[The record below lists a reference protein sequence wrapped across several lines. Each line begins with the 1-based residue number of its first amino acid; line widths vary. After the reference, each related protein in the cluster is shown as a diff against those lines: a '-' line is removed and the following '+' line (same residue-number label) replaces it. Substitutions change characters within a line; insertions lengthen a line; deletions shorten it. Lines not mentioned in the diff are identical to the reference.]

1 MLTKKSRDD
10 RNLHDKRAAAEFDV
24 VCSWCGAVIRS
35 SADAAE
41 EQMCL
46 ICHARMLNDYFQ
58 QLRKVSD
65 ERRASRRF

>member
-1 MLTKKSRDD
+1 MLTNKSQEDQRIP
-10 RNLHDKRAAAEFDV
+10 NGHAVV

-35 SADAAE
+35 NAGTDE

-58 QLRKVSD
+58 RLRKVSD
-65 ERRASRRF
+65 ERRTSRRF

>member
-1 MLTKKSRDD
+1 MLTN
-10 RNLHDKRAAAEFDV
+10 RNNRTNQTLNNARPNRNV
-24 VCSWCGAVIRS
+24 VCTWCGAVIRS
-35 SADAAE
+35 NAVETE

-58 QLRKVSD
+58 KVKRVSD

>member
-1 MLTKKSRDD
+1 MKKNPNNRSI
-10 RNLHDKRAAAEFDV
+10 DKQREDYDV

-35 SADAAE
+35 NAVTKE

-58 QLRKVSD
+58 RLRKVSD
-65 ERRASRRF
+65 EKRTARRF